1 MKMKNLSAMVNI
13 ALAVVAIPVLAEQ
26 GPSTHTAPY
35 LQAITPDVAFTSIL
49 TTGDSVS
56 GYKMGGIPDGLG
68 AYDNEDGTFTV
79 LMNHELFANSGQAPL
94 GIVRAHGGTGAYVSE
109 WVIEKNSLAVLSGAD
124 LMKTVYQKATDG
136 SWVVVPTTG
145 ALGQTRSFARFCSAD
160 LADRTAF
167 FHRGRGTKQRIF
179 LNGEE
184 SSPTYQRGVA
194 HVATGPDKGSSY
206 ILPWAANA
214 NAAWENLLA
223 NPYSGE
229 KTVVIGNADG
239 GTNGIYVYVGTKSK
253 AGNDVEKAGLVG
265 GSVYRIAV
273 SGNKP
278 ETRDADAGLG
288 LTKNLRGNYEGA
300 FTAVVGADTTNAAST
315 KFLRPEDGAWDKKNH
330 NRYFFVTTDQM
341 DATKDGNVNTDI
353 KAGQVGRS
361 RLWALNFNDSSNP
374 ELGGSIEMLLDGT
387 GANGDYQMFDNITV
401 HQDGTLIMLED
412 VGNNQHNGKMWKF
425 DPATASLV
433 KLAGFD
439 PALFGD
445 IGVTGTLTKDEE
457 TSGVIDVTEILDR
470 EDDRVYNLF
479 VAQNHAS
486 SNDPETVEGG
496 QLLLMS
502 QPAPKNEHGND
513 K

>member
-1 MKMKNLSAMVNI
+1 M
-13 ALAVVAIPVLAEQ
+13 
-26 GPSTHTAPY
+26 
-35 LQAITPDVAFTSIL
+35 
-49 TTGDSVS
+49 
-56 GYKMGGIPDGLG
+56 
-68 AYDNEDGTFTV
+68 
-79 LMNHELFANSGQAPL
+79 
-94 GIVRAHGGTGAYVSE
+94 
-109 WVIEKNSLAVLSGAD
+109 
-124 LMKTVYQKATDG
+124 
-136 SWVVVPTTG
+136 
-145 ALGQTRSFARFCSAD
+145 
-160 LADRTAF
+160 
-167 FHRGRGTKQRIF
+167 
-179 LNGEE
+179 
-184 SSPTYQRGVA
+184 
-194 HVATGPDKGSSY
+194 
-206 ILPWAANA
+206 
-214 NAAWENLLA
+214 
-223 NPYSGE
+223 
-229 KTVVIGNADG
+229 
-239 GTNGIYVYVGTKSK
+239 
-253 AGNDVEKAGLVG
+253 
-265 GSVYRIAV
+265 
-273 SGNKP
+273 
-278 ETRDADAGLG
+278 
-288 LTKNLRGNYEGA
+288 NLRGNYEGV
-300 FTAVVGADTTNAAST
+300 FTLVAGADTTNAAST
-315 KFLRPEDGAWDKKNH
+315 KFLRTEDGAWDKKNH

-353 KAGQVGRS
+353 KSGQVGRS

-387 GANGDYQMFDNITV
+387 GAKDDYQMFDNITV
-401 HQDGTLIMLED
+401 NKDGTLIMLED

-445 IGVTGTLTKDEE
+445 IGRTGALTKDEE